1 MDVYHRIL
9 GKIYEITDGK
19 QTESVDLLELVKQEG
34 FLPSYEDIS
43 RQLNRSGWI
52 SDSGRGNKVKI
63 THWGVKEAK
72 KASAGTVDSGREVR
86 KLATR
91 LQEEIKELLVMAE
104 ELASDVTESKL
115 KLVEKQMGSVAKV
128 AEELKANI

>member
-9 GKIYEITDGK
+9 GKLYEITGGK
-19 QTESVDLLELVKQEG
+19 QSESVDLQELVKQEG

-43 RQLNRSGWI
+43 RQMSRSGWI
-52 SDSGRGNKVKI
+52 TDTGRGNKVKI

-72 KASAGTVDSGREVR
+72 KSGTAGPDTGRELK

-91 LQEEIKELLVMAE
+91 LQVEVKELVVMTE
-104 ELASDVTESKL
+104 ELASDISESKM
-115 KLVEKQMGSVAKV
+115 KQVEKQMASVSKV
-128 AEELKANI
+128 AEELKGNI

>member
-9 GKIYEITDGK
+9 GRLYEITGGK
-19 QTESVDLLELVKQEG
+19 QSESVDLLELVKQEG

-43 RQLNRSGWI
+43 RQMSRAGWI
-52 SDSGRGNKVKI
+52 TESGRGNKVKI

-72 KASAGTVDSGREVR
+72 KSGTAAGDSGREVR

-91 LQEEIKELLVMAE
+91 LQAEVKELLVMAE
-104 ELASDVTESKL
+104 ELASDISEAKM
-115 KLVEKQMGSVAKV
+115 KLVEKQMASVSKV
-128 AEELKANI
+128 AEELKGNI